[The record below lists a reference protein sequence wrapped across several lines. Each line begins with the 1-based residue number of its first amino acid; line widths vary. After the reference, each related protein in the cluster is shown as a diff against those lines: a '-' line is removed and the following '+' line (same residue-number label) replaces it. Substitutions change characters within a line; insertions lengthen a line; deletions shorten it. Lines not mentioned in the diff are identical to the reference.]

1 MSAKLLLLIM
11 LMALLAACGDSPSPP
26 LPSGGPDDAAAPTA
40 NRPYRPVMAGTVSH
54 GVGDRP

>member
-1 MSAKLLLLIM
+1 MSTKFLLFAT
-11 LMALLAACGDSPSPP
+11 LMALLAACGDSPPPP

-40 NRPYRPVMAGTVSH
+40 NRLYRPVMAGTAWH